1 MPEVNDENC
10 KRENIA
16 KIKDDFARANFSDK
30 CFSYPKPQHTNRDK
44 GY

>member
-16 KIKDDFARANFSDK
+16 KIKDDFA
-30 CFSYPKPQHTNRDK
+30 
-44 GY
+44 